1 MDVKVNK
8 SVFEQLIKK
17 FVNEH
22 SNSRTTH
29 SVRIDQIAGDE
40 LPVLPNE
47 HMPLQLSSEMP
58 NVADEEYM
66 PTTTS
71 ALSDAAATIAQA
83 VPDNQV
89 EFFYNQLHNLLKRV
103 MDREEESRI
112 PVMEA
117 LMFEVLDEMLNEDE
131 WDDIQA
137 KIDAQKENTQS
148 MTNNTDEPEELPE
161 MSDDEMDA
169 MISNIADNIQS
180 NLTSE
185 SIAQMIVQKGH
196 NRRDAIHSSKDTMNL
211 DLGHVKSSS
220 ANYVDFGH
228 KSRRVTLPSEFSNE
242 IVEHAIKNDSEIAK
256 MFFDYVK
263 EQGTTQAMAVIDVEK
278 SLKDIMKKEEDIS
291 TELVAEMFA
300 NITYDRLKKSV
311 DNDNSKESIESVID
325 SAIEVINDG
334 PDELPAK
341 LTGMDVVMITKSDMI
356 KFLRQAVSKNSPDIM
371 NQAVADE
378 EFGTEP
384 DNIDVE
390 EDVFNTDKAERR
402 LDKNLENQSDLFGF
416 SGASGIRQWFQKHP
430 EQKFV
435 TLVKGASDMGG
446 EKMNKQT
453 FSALEALIMSPGVEK
468 WIEKIRSTTP
478 EGLRPEAVE
487 KVIDGIESIIKD
499 VTTGNEE
506 IDFDKLRTTSAGFI
520 IRGAFDKL
528 LLGKTFTTFYN
539 HRENFSKQLISHLDI
554 NEKLRLSII
563 NMLAGISTAP
573 NWDKTGIPL
582 NRNAEKVIEAGITI
596 EMFKNMLKEVAV
608 EIEGY
613 FDNHLGDIKNYY
625 NKRLQSVK
633 GINDAL
639 DSAVIDTRD
648 HFEELMASKNVR
660 KTLQADG
667 KE

>member
-1 MDVKVNK
+1 
-8 SVFEQLIKK
+8 
-17 FVNEH
+17 
-22 SNSRTTH
+22 
-29 SVRIDQIAGDE
+29 
-40 LPVLPNE
+40 
-47 HMPLQLSSEMP
+47 
-58 NVADEEYM
+58 
-66 PTTTS
+66 
-71 ALSDAAATIAQA
+71 
-83 VPDNQV
+83 
-89 EFFYNQLHNLLKRV
+89 
-103 MDREEESRI
+103 
-112 PVMEA
+112 
-117 LMFEVLDEMLNEDE
+117 
-131 WDDIQA
+131 
-137 KIDAQKENTQS
+137 
-148 MTNNTDEPEELPE
+148 
-161 MSDDEMDA
+161 
-169 MISNIADNIQS
+169 
-180 NLTSE
+180 
-185 SIAQMIVQKGH
+185 
-196 NRRDAIHSSKDTMNL
+196 
-211 DLGHVKSSS
+211 
-220 ANYVDFGH
+220 
-228 KSRRVTLPSEFSNE
+228 
-242 IVEHAIKNDSEIAK
+242 
-256 MFFDYVK
+256 
-263 EQGTTQAMAVIDVEK
+263 
-278 SLKDIMKKEEDIS
+278 
-291 TELVAEMFA
+291 
-300 NITYDRLKKSV
+300 
-311 DNDNSKESIESVID
+311 
-325 SAIEVINDG
+325 
-334 PDELPAK
+334 
-341 LTGMDVVMITKSDMI
+341 
-356 KFLRQAVSKNSPDIM
+356 
-371 NQAVADE
+371 
-378 EFGTEP
+378 
-384 DNIDVE
+384 
-390 EDVFNTDKAERR
+390 
-402 LDKNLENQSDLFGF
+402 
-416 SGASGIRQWFQKHP
+416 
-430 EQKFV
+430 
-435 TLVKGASDMGG
+435 MGG